1 MAKSPSSETAP
12 KKPKSA
18 SHASVADIRS
28 TFLKYFERNGHTI
41 VPSSPLVPRNDP
53 TLMFANSGMVQ
64 FKNVF
69 IGAEHRDYKRATTA
83 QKCVRAGG
91 KHNDLD
97 NVGYTARHH
106 TFFEMLG
113 NFSFGDYFK
122 DVAIEHAWT
131 LITKDYGLDPK
142 RLTVTVYHEDDQA
155 AGLWKKIAGLPE
167 SRIIRIDTND
177 NFWRMGET
185 GPCGPCSEIFFDHG
199 DKIAGGPPG
208 SADADGDRFIEIWNL
223 VFMQF
228 EERGP
233 GDRISLPKPSIDT
246 GMGLERIAAVLQG
259 EHDNYD
265 IDLFKALIAASVEAT
280 GVPAEGAQQP
290 SHRVI
295 ADHLRASSFLIADGV
310 LPANDGRGYVLRRI
324 MRRAMRHGHLLG
336 AKDPLMWR
344 LVPALVREMGQA
356 YPELV
361 RAEALIAET
370 LKLEETRF
378 RTTLARGVGLLDE
391 ATVKLGKGATLPGET
406 AFKLYDTYGFPLDL
420 TQDALRPRG
429 IAVDTKGFD
438 TAMAAQKAE
447 ARKAWKGSG
456 EAATE
461 TLWYELK
468 ERIGATEFLGYDTET
483 AEGEIRA
490 ILKDG
495 KEVTSLKAGDEA
507 QLVVNQTPFYGDS
520 GGQAGDQG
528 VIKVGKSGVFNVT
541 GTLKKLGE
549 VWAHTGKLESG
560 TIKVGDHVAL
570 DVDHTRRTATRANHS
585 ATHLLHEALR
595 LTLGEH
601 VAQKGSLVDDT
612 RLRFDFS
619 HQKPMT
625 AEELAEA
632 EDLANAMVLQ
642 NEPVVTRLM
651 ALDEARAT
659 GAMALFGEK
668 YGDEVRVVSMGVA
681 THGGRLGKP
690 WSVELCG
697 GTHVRRTGDIG
708 LIRIVSE
715 AAVSAGV
722 RRLEAVTAQGAR
734 AHLALQ
740 DARVRE
746 AASVL
751 KIGPADLV
759 ERVIALADER
769 KKLEKQVADLKKQLA
784 LGGGATAASGNGEA
798 KPQGVQTFGALKLMA
813 RKVEGI
819 SLKDLRGLVDD
830 GKKQLGSGIVA
841 IVGVSEDGKA
851 GVAVGVTDDLVAS
864 WNAVDLVKIGAEAL
878 GGKGGGGRPDMAQAG
893 GPDGAQ
899 AGAAMAA
906 IVKAVE
912 AKAA

>member
-1 MAKSPSSETAP
+1 MAKTPTA
-12 KKPKSA
+12 PKSA
-18 SHASVADIRS
+18 SHASVNDIRA
-28 TFLKYFERNGHTI
+28 TFLRYFERNGHTI

-69 IGAEHRDYKRATTA
+69 VGAETRDYKRATTA

-122 DVAIEHAWT
+122 EQAIEHAWT
-131 LITKDYGLDPK
+131 LITKDYGLDAQ
-142 RLTVTVYHEDDQA
+142 RLLVTVYSEDDQA
-155 AGLWKKIAGLPE
+155 HALWKKIAGLPD
-167 SRIIRIDTND
+167 SKIIRIPTND

-199 DKIAGGPPG
+199 DTIAGGPPG
-208 SADADGDRFIEIWNL
+208 SPEADGDRFIEIWNL
-223 VFMQF
+223 VFMQY

-233 GDRISLPKPSIDT
+233 GDRIDLPKPSIDT

-259 EHDNYD
+259 VHDNYD

-280 GVPAEGAQQP
+280 GVSAEGKTAP

-336 AKDPLMWR
+336 AKEPLLWR
-344 LVPALVREMGQA
+344 LVPALVREMGQS
-356 YPELV
+356 YPELQ
-361 RAEALIAET
+361 RAEALITET

-378 RTTLARGVGLLDE
+378 RTTLARGLTLLDE
-391 ATVKLGKGATLPGET
+391 ATAKLVRGATLPGAT
-406 AFKLYDTYGFPLDL
+406 AFKLYDTFGFPLDL
-420 TQDALRPRG
+420 TQDALRRRD

-456 EAATE
+456 EAATD
-461 TLWYELK
+461 TIWYELK
-468 ERIGATEFLGYDTET
+468 ERFGATEFLGYDTES

-490 ILKDG
+490 IIKDG
-495 KEVTSLKAGDEA
+495 KEVESLRAGDEG
-507 QLVVNQTPFYGDS
+507 QLVLNQTPFYGDS
-520 GGQAGDQG
+520 GGQVGDQG
-528 VIKVGKSGVFNVT
+528 VIRVGKSGLFKVAT
-541 GTLKKLGE
+541 THKKLGD
-549 VWAHTGKLESG
+549 VWAHAGTLETGAL
-560 TIKVGDHVAL
+560 KVGDAAIL
-570 DVDHTRRTATRANHS
+570 EVDHARRTATRANHS

-595 LTLGEH
+595 QVLGEH
-601 VAQKGSLVDDT
+601 VAQKGSAVDHG

-619 HQKPMT
+619 HQKPM
-625 AEELAEA
+625 APEEIAAA

-642 NEPVVTRLM
+642 NFPVVTRLM
-651 ALDEARAT
+651 ALDEARET

-668 YGDEVRVVSMGVA
+668 YGDEVRVVSMGEA
-681 THGGRLGKP
+681 TTGRKAGKAY
-690 WSVELCG
+690 SIELCG

-708 LIRIVSE
+708 LIRIVNE
-715 AAVSAGV
+715 AAVSSGV
-722 RRLEAVTAQGAR
+722 RRLEALTADGAR
-734 AHLALQ
+734 GYLAEQ
-740 DARVRE
+740 DARVRH
-746 AASVL
+746 AAGVL
-751 KIGPADLV
+751 KIAPADLV
-759 ERVIALADER
+759 ERVTILADER
-769 KKLEKQVADLKKQLA
+769 KKLERQVADLKRQIA
-784 LGGGATAASGNGEA
+784 MGAAAPAAADASNAGTAN
-798 KPQGVQTFGALKLMA
+798 GVQTFGSVTLMA

-830 GKKQLGSGIVA
+830 GKKQIGSGIVA

-851 GVAVGVTDDLVAS
+851 GVAVGVTADLTAT
-864 WNAVDLVKIGAEAL
+864 WNAVELVRIGAEAV

-893 GPDGAQ
+893 GPD
-899 AGAAMAA
+899 AANA
-906 IVKAVE
+906 
-912 AKAA
+912 AKAIDAITRNIRERALA